1 MVRLIVGKMDAD
13 GFFGH
18 CAEFAGVEISSYT
31 DRRGAVYTRYKCSA
45 YTQRDAYRVHISDE
59 THPEA
64 PIYQLLPYDE
74 QSGRYLQP
82 YNSRQVAAEYPLFIK
97 HIDLLESYPVDGT

>member
-18 CAEFAGVEISSYT
+18 QAEFAGVEISSYT
-31 DRRGAVYTRYKCSA
+31 DRRGAVYTLYKCSA
-45 YTQRDAYRVHISDE
+45 YTQWDAYRVHISDE

-74 QSGRYLQP
+74 QSGRY
-82 YNSRQVAAEYPLFIK
+82 YSRTTVGK
-97 HIDLLESYPVDGT
+97 